1 MNLAHSIEEEK
12 KMQTKQNI
20 DYQKQIEEA
29 LKRAKDKKVLYFY
42 DDLGYKRLLGVF
54 NKKIASQIKSY
65 LRKRRLLNRLTE
77 FDIRTTEPDSS
88 FLEAIRL
95 INEYSASHSEKNKNT
110 VGPRGKSICL

>member
-1 MNLAHSIEEEK
+1 
-12 KMQTKQNI
+12 MQTMQNI

-54 NKKIASQIKSY
+54 NKKIASQIKNY
-65 LRKRRLLNRLTE
+65 LKKRRLLNRLTE

-95 INEYSASHSEKNKNT
+95 INEYSTSHKEKDKNLT
-110 VGPRGKSICL
+110 HQENESAVL